1 MKKNK
6 IILLFLIILI
16 IIVLSIIFIKP
27 NNSNKKKKRNDIK
40 INNDIIKDEITIN
53 VGEELPKID
62 KIIINS
68 KEDLSNIDIKWNDIK
83 LSDDNKINNTGV
95 YNGTYTYKNKK
106 YSIKLKVIDK
116 ESPTIDGVK
125 TIEIYIGEKVDL
137 YKNITIKD
145 NSNDEIKKE
154 IKGNY
159 DINKKGEYNLTYVV
173 TDKSNNKTEKEF
185 KLIVKEKQL
194 NKQNTNNTGVVGT
207 TSKGYKIEQK
217 NGIYYINGILIA
229 NKSYALPSNYNPG
242 GLLNEFMTNYN
253 KMHDDA
259 LNSGINLKIIS
270 GFRSYNTQVSL
281 YNRYKARDGQAEA
294 DRYSACAGHSEHQSG
309 LAADINSLEQS
320 WENTSEGKWL
330 NDNCYKYGFII
341 RYPKGKESS
350 TGYMFE
356 PWHIRYVGTEIAT
369 TLYNNGNWITLEEYL
384 GIDSKY

>member
-294 DRYSACAGHSEHQSG
+294 DRYSARAGHSEHQSG